1 MESVRRSLMGGG
13 GGEGAGGGGGGE
25 GEGARFLERMVGNVF
40 TGGGE
45 VGEEGGGGGIIG
57 DYAVGD
63 MNALLAQLMR
73 REAHQTHASPASERA
88 IASLETVVW
97 EEVREGTDRGGG
109 AEERECVVCQEELGD
124 GKVLKRMPCGHVFHG
139 ECVETWLRRHANNCP
154 ICRRA
159 LEEEG
164 EPGREGEGGGR

>member
-1 MESVRRSLMGGG
+1 
-13 GGEGAGGGGGGE
+13 
-25 GEGARFLERMVGNVF
+25 
-40 TGGGE
+40 
-45 VGEEGGGGGIIG
+45 
-57 DYAVGD
+57 
-63 MNALLAQLMR
+63 MR
-73 REAHQTHASPASERA
+73 REAHQTHASPASETA

-164 EPGREGEGGGR
+164 EPGREGEGRGR